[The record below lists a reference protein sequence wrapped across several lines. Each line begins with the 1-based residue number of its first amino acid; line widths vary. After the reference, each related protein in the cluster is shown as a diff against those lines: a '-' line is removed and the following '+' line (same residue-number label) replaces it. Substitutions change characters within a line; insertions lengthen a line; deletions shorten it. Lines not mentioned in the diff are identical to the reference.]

1 MSDRHAHL
9 VKVFS
14 CSDGSFLYEVGGG
27 AVDVESN
34 EPAGLTIDKAGHL
47 LAYSGGN
54 HSVRV
59 FTLGGKSITMF
70 GEYGNKLGQVNRP
83 CSVSVLN
90 SGRIVVDEFANHR
103 LQIFK

>member
-1 MSDRHAHL
+1 M
-9 VKVFS
+9 
-14 CSDGSFLYEVGGG
+14 
-27 AVDVESN
+27 
-34 EPAGLTIDKAGHL
+34 
-47 LAYSGGN
+47 
-54 HSVRV
+54 RV

-70 GEYGNKLGQVNRP
+70 GEYGNKLGQMNRP